1 MCHDIF
7 ILARALD
14 VTIVRK
20 CFPFLAA
27 IPDNTW
33 YCLDMQVLHDF
44 FVFVKCY
51 FLITKDRE
59 IVKVHAE
66 DQDSVKA
73 PVSYAI
79 YPGW

>member
-27 IPDNTW
+27 IPDNAW
-33 YCLDMQVLHDF
+33 YCLDMQVL
-44 FVFVKCY
+44 VFVKCF
-51 FLITKDRE
+51 FLITKGRE